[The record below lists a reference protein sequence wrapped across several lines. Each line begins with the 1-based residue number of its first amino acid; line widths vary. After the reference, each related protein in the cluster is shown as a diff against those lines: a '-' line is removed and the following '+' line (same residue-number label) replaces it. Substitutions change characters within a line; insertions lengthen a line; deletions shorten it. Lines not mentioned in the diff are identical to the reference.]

1 MVAFLKL
8 LVNKGFSPAAQV
20 QNTLSLFDYDVDKA
34 EKFLTSYKTVPSS
47 SSSSIVVCVFF
58 FFFSFFF

>member
-34 EKFLTSYKTVPSS
+34 EKFLTSYKTVPLLFFL
-47 SSSSIVVCVFF
+47 IVVFVFF
-58 FFFSFFF
+58 FLHVF